1 MTMNICYSYGY
12 IMTKEEKTIRDIKV
26 GKNVNFSSFYKQFN
40 FNIIINIYSK
50 KNKEVLNS

>member
-12 IMTKEEKTIRDIKV
+12 IMTKEEKNIRDIKV
-26 GKNVNFSSFYKQFN
+26 GKNVNFSAFYKQFN

>member
-26 GKNVNFSSFYKQFN
+26 GKNVNFSAFYKQFN